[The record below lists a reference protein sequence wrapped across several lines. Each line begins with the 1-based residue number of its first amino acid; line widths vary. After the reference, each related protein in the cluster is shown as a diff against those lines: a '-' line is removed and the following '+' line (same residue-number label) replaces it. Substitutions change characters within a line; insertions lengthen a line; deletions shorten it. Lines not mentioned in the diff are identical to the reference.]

1 MIKVKAVPAETGR
14 TDTKGAYWGVQMSST
29 IRQAILATFTGAIFA
44 ALGIAAAEARPS
56 TTRNDNSA
64 VSSDFSAEK
73 RQQGGGRPQQRAQQ
87 PRQQQRI
94 QQPRVQQPQRQQ
106 HQRVQQHQRQQQQRV
121 QKQQRQPQQQRVQ
134 KDQRQQ
140 QQKQRHDQ
148 NKAQQKQ
155 RQDQIKAQ
163 QQQRKEQ
170 QQKAKH
176 DRDQQRQDRQKAQ
189 QQQRQDRQKD
199 RQDRQK
205 AQQGG
210 RDNQAQKL
218 NREDRRKQQS
228 QQRQKDRQAHQRDR
242 QQKKIDNRI
251 ARDKARND
259 RAKQRADRR
268 QTDKLADMKKAKDRA
283 DRRIQNKISRDVAR
297 NGRFAAR
304 FANRNFARVRFAR
317 WSPDRAWR
325 RGLLAGFVPWGIGL
339 GIGGAV
345 FWPYAYADMFNYTFW
360 PSGYY
365 GGYWAYAYDDF
376 FDGIWWA
383 GEPSYASEALP
394 YQQVSSAPAPLAGT
408 SAPVAGG
415 RPQLQSQTASQ
426 DRPQTAATAGEGACG
441 ETGRGVTAWP
451 FDRMQASL
459 RLSDDQQD
467 LMSDLRDAAVQ
478 AAEAMRDSCP
488 RTQPRSPLERLQ
500 AMTDRLEAT
509 LEALKIVRPPLEKF
523 YDSLSS
529 DQRRRFDEL
538 GPKIADPDAQ
548 RAARPGQSSAC
559 GEDKP
564 GLANFPIEKIQEAVS
579 PNDDQLDLLDKL
591 EDATFRAVDIMKAAC
606 PDDPPATP
614 SARLAA
620 TQSRVE
626 AMIEA
631 AKVLQPALEDFY
643 TALSD
648 QQKARFNNMKS

>member
-1 MIKVKAVPAETGR
+1 VNRE
-14 TDTKGAYWGVQMSST
+14 
-29 IRQAILATFTGAIFA
+29 
-44 ALGIAAAEARPS
+44 
-56 TTRNDNSA
+56 
-64 VSSDFSAEK
+64 
-73 RQQGGGRPQQRAQQ
+73 
-87 PRQQQRI
+87 
-94 QQPRVQQPQRQQ
+94 
-106 HQRVQQHQRQQQQRV
+106 QRQQQQR
-121 QKQQRQPQQQRVQ
+121 
-134 KDQRQQ
+134 
-140 QQKQRHDQ
+140 QRH
-148 NKAQQKQ
+148 
-155 RQDQIKAQ
+155 DQIKAQ

-170 QQKAKH
+170 QQKARH

-189 QQQRQDRQKD
+189 QQQRQDRQDRQKAQQQQRQD
-199 RQDRQK
+199 QRQGQQQQRQDRQK
-205 AQQGG
+205 AQQ
-210 RDNQAQKL
+210 
-218 NREDRRKQQS
+218 
-228 QQRQKDRQAHQRDR
+228 QQRQDRQKQRQANQRDR

-251 ARDKARND
+251 ARDKARQD
-259 RAKQRADRR
+259 RVKQRADRR
-268 QTDKLADMKKAKDRA
+268 QADKAADLKRAKDRA
-283 DRRIQNKISRDVAR
+283 DRRINNKISRNAAR

-317 WSPDRAWR
+317 WAPDRAWR
-325 RGLLAGFVPWGIGL
+325 RGLLAAFVPWGIGL

-383 GEPSYASEALP
+383 GEPSYVSEALP
-394 YQQVSSAPAPLAGT
+394 YQPVSPAPPVSGSAGQ
-408 SAPVAGG
+408 
-415 RPQLQSQTASQ
+415 RPQFQSQVQSQSQSQVQSQVQSQPASQ
-426 DRPQTAATAGEGACG
+426 DRPQTAATSGEGACG

-459 RLSDDQQD
+459 QLSDDQQD
-467 LMSDLRDAAVQ
+467 LMSTLRDAAVE
-478 AAEAMRDSCP
+478 AADAMRESCP

-500 AMTDRLEAT
+500 AMTERLEAT
-509 LEALKIVRPPLEKF
+509 LEALKIVGPPLEKF

-529 DQRRRFDEL
+529 DQRRRFDDL

-548 RAARPGQSSAC
+548 RAARPGQGSAC

-564 GLANFPIEKIQEAVS
+564 GLANFPIEKIQESVS
-579 PNDDQLDLLDKL
+579 PTDDQLDLLDKL
-591 EDATFRAVDIMKAAC
+591 EDATFKAVDIMKAAC
-606 PDDPPATP
+606 PDDPPVSP

-620 TQSRVE
+620 TQTRVE